1 MNKNMEIIRNKDWIK
16 SKKYRKRILLDNF
29 SKNIN
34 LIEDVIV
41 EVNGNIPLHYH
52 DFTDEIFYIV
62 KNSAF
67 MIIDDEKFKVIEGD
81 MIYVNKNEKH
91 GFENKNDSELKMLVL
106 KINFQ
111 KSDSYLK

>member
-1 MNKNMEIIRNKDWIK
+1 MEIIKNKEWIRGK
-16 SKKYRKRILLDNF
+16 EYRKRILLDNF

-34 LIEDVIV
+34 LIEDVIIQAHGRV
-41 EVNGNIPLHYH
+41 PLHYH

-62 KNSAF
+62 KNSAV
-67 MIIDDEKFKVIEGD
+67 MIIDDEKFKVSEGD

-91 GFENKNDSELKMLVL
+91 GFENKNDLELKMIVM

-111 KSDSYLK
+111 KGDSYLK

>member
-1 MNKNMEIIRNKDWIK
+1 MEIIKNKEWVK
-16 SKKYRKRILLDNF
+16 GEKYRKKILLDNF

-52 DFTDEIFYIV
+52 KFTDEIFYII
-62 KNSAF
+62 KNSAV
-67 MIIDDEKFKVIEGD
+67 MIIDDKKFKVNEGD

-91 GFENKNDSELKMLVL
+91 GFENKNDSELKMIVM
-106 KINFQ
+106 KINFR
-111 KSDSYLK
+111 KGDSYLK

>member
-1 MNKNMEIIRNKDWIK
+1 MKIIRNKEWINGENYK
-16 SKKYRKRILLDNF
+16 KRILLDNF
-29 SKNIN
+29 NKNIN

-41 EVNGNIPLHYH
+41 EANGNVPLHYH
-52 DFTDEIFYIV
+52 NFTDEIFYIV
-62 KNSAF
+62 KNSAV
-67 MIIDDEKFKVIEGD
+67 MIVDNEKFKVSEGD

-111 KSDSYLK
+111 KGDSYLK